1 MSNICLERDAML
13 ERRELLIAR
22 LGAQGD
28 GVAVGED
35 GAIFVPFTLPG
46 ERIVADVGGDRGRLV
61 QVLAPSAARAEPI
74 CPHFGACGGCSVQH
88 MSSEAYREWKR
99 ELVVSAFRARGLE
112 ANVDELIEPG
122 GKRRRAVFSVER
134 TEHGVAIGFH
144 EAASHALVG
153 IVECPVL
160 EPKIVAVLPALGAL
174 IAPLISKR
182 IEARLIVTFTKSG
195 LDVQLTGIERRLT
208 PDVRSRLAS
217 GASDLKLAR
226 LAVGNEV
233 VVETL
238 PPFLSFGAAD
248 IVLPPGTF
256 VQAVA
261 EAEVEIARRVVAA
274 VGKVKMAADLF
285 CGVGAFTFPLAA
297 RAKVSAFDSDKS
309 GIEALA
315 AAAKKASG
323 LKPITARVRDLFREP
338 LSALELN
345 EHDAVVFDPPR
356 AGAEAQSQRLAK
368 SKVKTVVA
376 VSCNPA
382 TLARDARH
390 LVDGGYEIE
399 SVTPVDQFV
408 YSAHVEVVAVFRR

>member
-1 MSNICLERDAML
+1 MV
-13 ERRELLIAR
+13 ERRELLITR

-28 GVAVGED
+28 GVAESKAGS
-35 GAIFVPFTLPG
+35 IFVPFTLPG
-46 ERIVADVGGDRGRLV
+46 ESVVADIDGARGRLV
-61 QVLAPSAARAEPI
+61 QVLEPSVSRIEPI
-74 CPHFGACGGCSVQH
+74 CRHFGMCGGCSVQH

-99 ELVVSAFRARGLE
+99 NLVRSAFAARGLDVD
-112 ANVDELIEPG
+112 VDELIEPG

-134 TEHGVAIGFH
+134 TEDGVAIGFH
-144 EAASHALVG
+144 EAASHALVA
-153 IVECPVL
+153 IEECPVL
-160 EPKIVAVLPALGAL
+160 EPKIVAIFPVLGTL

-182 IEARLIVTFTKSG
+182 GEARLIVTLTKSG
-195 LDVQLTGIERRLT
+195 LDVQLTSIERRLT

-226 LAVGNEV
+226 LAIDNDV

-238 PPFLSFGAAD
+238 PPFLSFGTAD
-248 IVLPPGTF
+248 VVLPPGTF

-261 EAEVEIARRVVAA
+261 EAEDEIMRRVAAA
-274 VGKVKMAADLF
+274 VGKVKTVADLF
-285 CGVGAFTFPLAA
+285 CGVGAFTFPLAV
-297 RAKVSAFDSDKS
+297 RAKVSALDGDKS
-309 GIEALA
+309 AIEALCA
-315 AAAKKASG
+315 AVKKASG

-345 EHDAVVFDPPR
+345 EHDAIVFDPPR

-368 SKVKTVVA
+368 SKVKTVAA

-390 LVDGGYEIE
+390 LVDGGYRIE

-408 YSAHVEVVAVFRR
+408 YSAHIEVVAVFRR

>member
-1 MSNICLERDAML
+1 MI
-13 ERRELLIAR
+13 ERRELLISR

-28 GVAVGED
+28 GVAEGGE
-35 GAIFVPFTLPG
+35 GAVFVPFTLPG
-46 ERIVADVGGDRGRLV
+46 DRVIADVNGERGRLV
-61 QVLAPSAARAEPI
+61 QVLQPSLSRAEPI
-74 CPHFGACGGCSVQH
+74 CRHFGTCGGCSVQH
-88 MSSEAYREWKR
+88 MSSEAYRKWKR
-99 ELVVSAFRARGLE
+99 ELVVSVFAARGID
-112 ANVDELIEPG
+112 ADVDELIEPG
-122 GKRRRAVFSVER
+122 GKRRRAVFSIER
-134 TEHGVAIGFH
+134 TEDGVAIGFH
-144 EAASHALVG
+144 EAASHALVA
-153 IVECPVL
+153 IDECPIL
-160 EPKIVAVLPALGAL
+160 EPKIVAVLPALRTL
-174 IAPLISKR
+174 ISPLISKR
-182 IEARLIVTFTKSG
+182 GEARSIVTFTKSG
-195 LDVQLTGIERRLT
+195 LDVQLVGIERRLT

-226 LAVGNEV
+226 LTIGNEV

-248 IVLPPGTF
+248 VVLPPGTF

-261 EAEVEIARRVVAA
+261 EAEREIAQRVAAA
-274 VGKVKMAADLF
+274 VGKVKTAADLF
-285 CGVGAFTFPLAA
+285 CGVGAFTFPLAT
-297 RAKVSAFDSDKS
+297 RAKVSAFDSDNS

-315 AAAKKASG
+315 AAVKKASG
-323 LKPITARVRDLFREP
+323 LKPISARVRDLFREP

-345 EHDAVVFDPPR
+345 EHDAIVFDPPR

-390 LVDGGYEIE
+390 LIDGGYKIE
-399 SVTPVDQFV
+399 SVTPVDQFA